1 MHHIAVVSTN
11 QYKYSETFIHRHVSM
26 LPAKVHYFF
35 DGYLPHHYTTKGVT
49 GQPQPFGTGSLLHRL
64 QLKPPKERLQ
74 LAIQQYLLQNK
85 IRAVLAEYGPSGVEM
100 MPVCEAANIPL
111 IVHFHGYDAYRQ
123 DMMQSYGG
131 QYPALFNRA
140 AAVVAVSKHMCQRLE
155 DLGCPPH
162 KIHHTAC
169 GADTELFS
177 TRCLPEKNPPLFV
190 SVGRFADTKAP
201 HLTLL
206 AFSEALK
213 LASEAKLMMAGN
225 GHLLHACQIMAKAL
239 QITHA
244 VIFLGS
250 IEHPQVAQLLLQAR
264 AFVQHSVTAPD
275 NDTEGTP
282 VSVMEAGALGLPVIA
297 TAHAGI
303 PDVVVHGHTGLLVA
317 EGNVADMAAYIAML
331 ANNPDLAGEMGAAAA
346 NHIGQYFTLQHH
358 ITALWKIISECIK
371 K

>member
-11 QYKYSETFIHRHVSM
+11 QYKYSETFIHRHVEM

-49 GQPQPFGTGSLLHRL
+49 GRAQPFGANSLLRRL

-74 LAIQQYLLQNK
+74 LAIQQYLLQHK
-85 IRAVLAEYGPSGVEM
+85 IKAVLAEYGPSGVEM
-100 MPVCEAANIPL
+100 LPVCEAANIPL

-123 DMMQSYGG
+123 DMMQTYGG

-140 AAVVAVSKHMCQRLE
+140 DAVVAVSKHMCQRLQ

-169 GADTELFS
+169 GADTDLFN
-177 TRCLPEKNPPLFV
+177 TRCQPENNPPLFV

-201 HLTLL
+201 HLTIL
-206 AFSEALK
+206 AFAQALK
-213 LASEAKLMMAGN
+213 LAPEAKLVMAGN
-225 GHLLHACQIMAKAL
+225 GHLLEACQILAKAL

-244 VIFLGS
+244 VTFLGS
-250 IEHPQVAQLLLQAR
+250 ISHTQVMQLMQGAR
-264 AFVQHSVTAPD
+264 AFVQHSVTTPQ

-282 VSVMEAGALGLPVIA
+282 VSVMEAGASGLPVIA
-297 TAHAGI
+297 TTHAGI
-303 PDVVVHGHTGLLVA
+303 PDVVIHRHTGFLVS
-317 EGNVADMAAYIAML
+317 EGNITGMAAYMERL
-331 ANNPDLAGEMGAAAA
+331 ANEPGLAGALGAAAA
-346 NHIGQYFTLQHH
+346 KHIGQHFTLQQH
-358 ITALWKIISECIK
+358 IDTLWEIVSGCIK